1 VSALRMLVA
10 SVVWLSFYG
19 AAVSGFLGE
28 EVPGAVGSNRTSSRL
43 FSSYRLIRLVTTLPE
58 ERYAI
63 ATGCGSR
70 SVRGGES

>member
-1 VSALRMLVA
+1 VAELLRGCRIEVSSARR
-10 SVVWLSFYG
+10 Y
-19 AAVSGFLGE
+19 LGS
-28 EVPGAVGSNRTSSRL
+28 VGSNRMSSRL
-43 FSSYRLIRLVTTLPE
+43 FSSYRLIRLATTLPE